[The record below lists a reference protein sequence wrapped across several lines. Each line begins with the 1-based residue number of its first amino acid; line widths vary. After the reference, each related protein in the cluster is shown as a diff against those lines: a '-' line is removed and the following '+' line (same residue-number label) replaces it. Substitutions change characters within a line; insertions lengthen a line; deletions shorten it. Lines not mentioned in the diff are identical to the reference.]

1 MELPPRP
8 TLFDFHGVSM
18 TKYFTD
24 DWDNIQNFKA
34 RPDDILIASYPK
46 AGNTRVSYILNLLY
60 FSQMSP
66 DRKDS
71 FLLPERVPF
80 LESNVPGFPSGLD
93 KLNQLT
99 TFPRIIKTHLPVHF
113 LPQSFWEQN
122 SKIIYVARNAK
133 DTAVSY
139 FVFDRMNMAQPEP
152 GDWGSYLQRFM
163 EGKVVFGS
171 WYEHVISWWEK
182 KRTSSNM
189 LYMLYEDLIE
199 DIDKEL
205 SRLCS
210 FLGLSPTAE
219 LKKKVREKA
228 LFDLKKDKM
237 ADGSKDDVF
246 DRKIRKG
253 KVGEWKNI
261 FLVRQDEQF
270 NEDYER
276 KMTNTDLQFR
286 TVL

>member
-253 KVGEWKNI
+253 
-261 FLVRQDEQF
+261 
-270 NEDYER
+270 
-276 KMTNTDLQFR
+276 
-286 TVL
+286 